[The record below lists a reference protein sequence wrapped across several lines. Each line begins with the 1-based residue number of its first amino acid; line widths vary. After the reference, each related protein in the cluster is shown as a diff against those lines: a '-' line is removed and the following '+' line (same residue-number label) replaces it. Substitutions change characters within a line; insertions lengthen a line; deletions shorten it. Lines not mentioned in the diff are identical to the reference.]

1 MKPLTTAQRLL
12 MALGVEPMRVIMGHH
27 VEKSRSHTKKGSGR
41 RHQQG
46 KRKQPD

>member
-12 MALGVEPMRVIMGHH
+12 IALGVDPQTVTLGHYRG
-27 VEKSRSHTKKGSGR
+27 KSYSPTKRGPGR

-46 KRKQPD
+46 KEAPC

>member
-1 MKPLTTAQRLL
+1 MKPLTTAQQLL
-12 MALGVEPMRVIMGHH
+12 IALGADPDRILFGHH

-46 KRKQPD
+46 KRKEAA